1 MGVLSA
7 RGWEWVVCDHGRG
20 VLPPL
25 PVNSAPPGVWSR
37 EAAPHSPISTVEKCF
52 TLLMLG
58 CPMSSGTW
66 VGPWVG

>member
-25 PVNSAPPGVWSR
+25 PVNSAPPGMWSR
-37 EAAPHSPISTVEKCF
+37 EAAPHSPISTVE
-52 TLLMLG
+52 
-58 CPMSSGTW
+58 
-66 VGPWVG
+66 

>member
-7 RGWEWVVCDHGRG
+7 RGWEWVACDHGRG

-37 EAAPHSPISTVEKCF
+37 EGAPCSPISTVEKCF

-58 CPMSSGTW
+58 CPMSPGAC